1 MTDLVTCV
9 IDGQSVAVP
18 VGTTIL
24 EAARQLGRDIPT
36 LCHHEALTASGQC
49 RICSVE
55 VEGARTLLPACA
67 AEVRTGMV
75 IHTRSERVD
84 RSRKVILEMLASAA
98 DVSEAPDILAYAE
111 EYGADFSRFADGE
124 RLTYPILDDN
134 PFYIRDYNKC
144 ILCGR
149 CVQAC
154 GSDMQFAFAL
164 TIAGRGFHSH
174 IATFFEKPLPETSC
188 VFCGNC
194 VGVCPTNALQPKL
207 SWLLAQGTD
216 WNEVR
221 EQTKKSHPAKNM
233 RKRR

>member
-1 MTDLVTCV
+1 MTKEIRCT
-9 IDGQSVAVP
+9 IDGQTIAVP
-18 VGTTIL
+18 EGTTIL
-24 EAARQLGRDIPT
+24 EAARRLGREIPT

-55 VEGARTLLPACA
+55 VEGARTLVPACA
-67 AEVRTGMV
+67 TTVRQNTV

-111 EYGADFSRFADGE
+111 TYHADLARFAEGE
-124 RLTYPILDDN
+124 KRTYSIIDDN

-154 GSDMQFAFAL
+154 GTDMQFTFAL
-164 TIAGRGFHSH
+164 TTAGRGFHSR
-174 IATFFEKPLPETSC
+174 ITTFFDEPLPESTC

-194 VGVCPTNALQPKL
+194 VGVCPTNALQPKQA
-207 SWLLAQGTD
+207 WLLEQGAD
-216 WNEVR
+216 WAEIR
-221 EQTKKSHPAKNM
+221 AQTKRPR
-233 RKRR
+233 RKK